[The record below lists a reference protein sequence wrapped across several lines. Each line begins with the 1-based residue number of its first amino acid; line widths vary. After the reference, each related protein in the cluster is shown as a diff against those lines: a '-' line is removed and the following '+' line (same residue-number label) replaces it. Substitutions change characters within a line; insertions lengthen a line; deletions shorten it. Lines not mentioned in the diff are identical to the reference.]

1 MFNYRAIAVIKRE
14 LREKLMS
21 KAFILMTILLPVFMI
36 GIIGFQTW
44 IMSFEGDKNTKIE
57 IITEDLS
64 LTSKFE
70 SSFNELSFVKD
81 TTYTVSFN
89 TLSSAG
95 LKEYID
101 SKKQLLIDEKLHGVI
116 FIPDTALTNKEVQYY
131 SKTPNNRTITEK
143 LEGPIN
149 KVLLDQY
156 FSEKGLSEDE
166 LQFARME
173 VDINGFKVSD
183 EDEFKEEGFGN
194 LILSYIFTF
203 LLYLSLIM
211 GGQMMMSSVQEEKTS
226 KIVEVLLSSIQSK
239 ELMTGKI
246 LGGAITSTFQMAIWL
261 IPIILLIS
269 TTWFVLPPE
278 LTLDITLFH
287 LIYFLINF
295 FLGLIIFLGLFGT
308 VGAIFD
314 TAQDAQSG
322 MWPVMLLIMIPFFIS
337 FSVLRNPS
345 NAVAEISSFVPFATV
360 IVMPG
365 RMVAGDVP
373 LWQLIASIF
382 VNIGTVLAIF
392 PVAGKIYRVG
402 ILRTGKKPKWSEV
415 IKWLKFK
422 Y

>member
-1 MFNYRAIAVIKRE
+1 MLNYRSIAVIKRE

-44 IMSFEGDKNTKIE
+44 MMSFEGDDNTKIE
-57 IITEDLS
+57 VITENDS
-64 LTSKFE
+64 LTLKFE
-70 SSFNELSFVKD
+70 NSFEELSFVKD
-81 TTYTVSFN
+81 TTYTISFS
-89 TLSSAG
+89 TLSSEQ
-95 LKEYID
+95 LKDYID
-101 SKKQLLIDEKLHGVI
+101 SKKQDLIEEKLHGI
-116 FIPDTALTNKEVQYY
+116 FFVSDTALTNKKVQYY

-143 LEGPIN
+143 LAGPIN

-156 FSEKGLSEDE
+156 FSTKDLSEDE
-166 LQFARME
+166 LAYARKWL
-173 VDINGFKVSD
+173 DINGFKVSD
-183 EDEFKEEGFGN
+183 EEEFKEEGFGN
-194 LILSYIFTF
+194 LILSYLFTF

-269 TTWFVLPPE
+269 TSWFALPPK
-278 LTLDITLFH
+278 LTVDITFLH
-287 LIYFLINF
+287 LGYFLINF

-322 MWPVMLLIMIPFFIS
+322 MWPVMMLILIPFFIS
-337 FSVLRNPS
+337 FTVLRNPS
-345 NAVAEISSFVPFATV
+345 NTVAEISSFVPFATI

-373 LWQLIASIF
+373 LWQLLASIL

-392 PVAGKIYRVG
+392 PIAGKIYRVG
-402 ILRTGKKPKWSEV
+402 ILRTGKKPSWGEV